1 MRNEPLVSVVIPTYN
16 YASYLPK
23 ALTSCLSQTYQNIE
37 IIVVDDDSTDGT
49 RELLHQYG
57 DRVRYVHQE
66 HKGAS
71 AARNKGLSLARGE
84 FINFLDAD
92 DYFTDDSIEVRL
104 QILSKDHEIGA
115 VISGSYR
122 ERESSVGTKP
132 ITTFKPKVKQD
143 TMSEKFYEDLL
154 LQRIS
159 FATCTALI
167 RSSLAKRFKFP
178 VNITNGEDIA
188 YFTKIF
194 FCTKGYYLARP
205 TAVVFKHPAS
215 LRHDIEKI
223 GSQGVALVD
232 TVLDD
237 NFYEGKLEYL
247 RPEFMS
253 MTYLS
258 LSRSFY
264 RAADKKRA
272 RKYYIAG
279 IKHKPSN
286 ILQLNSLTK
295 FLRSFF

>member
-1 MRNEPLVSVVIPTYN
+1 
-16 YASYLPK
+16 
-23 ALTSCLSQTYQNIE
+23 
-37 IIVVDDDSTDGT
+37 
-49 RELLHQYG
+49 
-57 DRVRYVHQE
+57 
-66 HKGAS
+66 
-71 AARNKGLSLARGE
+71 
-84 FINFLDAD
+84 
-92 DYFTDDSIEVRL
+92 
-104 QILSKDHEIGA
+104 
-115 VISGSYR
+115 
-122 ERESSVGTKP
+122 
-132 ITTFKPKVKQD
+132 
-143 TMSEKFYEDLL
+143 MSDKFYEDLL

-167 RSSLAKRFKFP
+167 RSPLAKRFKFP

-205 TAVVFKHPAS
+205 TAVVVKHPQS

-223 GSQGVALVD
+223 GEQGIALVD
-232 TVLDD
+232 TVFDD

-247 RPEFMS
+247 RHEFMS
-253 MTYLS
+253 ITYLS

-264 RAADKKRA
+264 RAADKKHA

-286 ILQLNSLTK
+286 IMQINSLTK